1 MTNFTVSYPTLND
14 SILENPETTE
24 LEIGGVTGTGT
35 IIDAGNA
42 IPVVSIA
49 ATIPQATEGVG
60 DSIVFTVS
68 QTGVTDKDSMVKV
81 KLDLPG
87 GIGGAEA
94 TDILDQEITFTDTE
108 GNVTIY
114 TVAQAVAG
122 IDVTIPAGATNN
134 PTFSITPTNDDIYE
148 QSESLGMS
156 ISNAVNATVSSID
169 NNVTGTIT
177 DNDTAPIAIVNPA
190 TVEEG
195 GFLDM
200 QVDLSNPSDSITTV
214 SLTLADGSATLGTDT
229 TTPVQVSV
237 DGGNTFTNVFVDSNG
252 DFSVDIPANST
263 AGIIVRVPTVDDTID
278 EADETISLTASAP
291 GQTTPSTGIGTI
303 LDNDDAPVINITG
316 PAIIDEAAGTVSYEV
331 TLSNPSSSTVTVD
344 YATADIDTT
353 AGLDY
358 TAISGTLSFIPGV
371 TSQTIT
377 VAITDD
383 SLFESAEDYSV
394 NLSNPS
400 NATINVG
407 QVITTITELC

>member
-1 MTNFTVSYPTLND
+1 
-14 SILENPETTE
+14 
-24 LEIGGVTGTGT
+24 
-35 IIDAGNA
+35 
-42 IPVVSIA
+42 
-49 ATIPQATEGVG
+49 
-60 DSIVFTVS
+60 
-68 QTGVTDKDSMVKV
+68 
-81 KLDLPG
+81 
-87 GIGGAEA
+87 
-94 TDILDQEITFTDTE
+94 
-108 GNVTIY
+108 
-114 TVAQAVAG
+114 
-122 IDVTIPAGATNN
+122 
-134 PTFSITPTNDDIYE
+134 
-148 QSESLGMS
+148 
-156 ISNAVNATVSSID
+156 
-169 NNVTGTIT
+169 
-177 DNDTAPIAIVNPA
+177 
-190 TVEEG
+190 
-195 GFLDM
+195 M

-407 QVITTITELC
+407 QVITTITDNELC

>member
-169 NNVTGTIT
+169 NK
-177 DNDTAPIAIVNPA
+177 
-190 TVEEG
+190 
-195 GFLDM
+195 
-200 QVDLSNPSDSITTV
+200 
-214 SLTLADGSATLGTDT
+214 
-229 TTPVQVSV
+229 
-237 DGGNTFTNVFVDSNG
+237 
-252 DFSVDIPANST
+252 
-263 AGIIVRVPTVDDTID
+263 
-278 EADETISLTASAP
+278 
-291 GQTTPSTGIGTI
+291 
-303 LDNDDAPVINITG
+303 
-316 PAIIDEAAGTVSYEV
+316 
-331 TLSNPSSSTVTVD
+331 
-344 YATADIDTT
+344 
-353 AGLDY
+353 
-358 TAISGTLSFIPGV
+358 
-371 TSQTIT
+371 
-377 VAITDD
+377 
-383 SLFESAEDYSV
+383 
-394 NLSNPS
+394 
-400 NATINVG
+400 
-407 QVITTITELC
+407 